1 MLFGTSRPHHS
12 RRRGRVV
19 ERPHRRA
26 SWKEWI
32 AAVGVVIRSAEVS
45 GLEPAERRQLAVD
58 VRDVPCGPGRLPVL
72 GHGWRLWRDPVQFMV
87 DLVSVGKVARVDIG
101 NRVVYVITDF
111 ELLHRVLVENSDAY
125 ERGLLFER
133 IRLIFGESLIVADGQ
148 RHRDLRRLLQPA
160 FHRTEL
166 DGYAPII
173 KHNAD
178 ALASSWRPGQ
188 IVEVRSALSE
198 VVIVDLLASMFSH
211 EPDTEELQLIS
222 GLIEDIGGGAI
233 VGSVLPKMLA
243 SLPLPVNRK
252 FLSAGTKLRDYCRDL
267 LVARRVSGDRR
278 SDLIGIL
285 LESSSEEHRSDEFL
299 AEQAVTILFGGLD
312 ALTATLTWA
321 LYELSQRPEV
331 ASKLKHEISAAGDL
345 NPRSLDKLD
354 YLNRFLN
361 EVTRIHSPLLQT
373 RRSVTTV
380 ELDGFTFPAG
390 TDIGYSIAA
399 IHRNP
404 DVFAEPNTF
413 DPDRWPPSNSGAK
426 CRSFVPFS
434 MGNQMCIG
442 SNFAWVALQTTLH
455 SLLSKWEFQP
465 VTTKKL
471 PRAMGPIP
479 GLRRLPLE
487 VRPVSV

>member
-1 MLFGTSRPHHS
+1 
-12 RRRGRVV
+12 
-19 ERPHRRA
+19 
-26 SWKEWI
+26 
-32 AAVGVVIRSAEVS
+32 
-45 GLEPAERRQLAVD
+45 
-58 VRDVPCGPGRLPVL
+58 
-72 GHGWRLWRDPVQFMV
+72 MV
-87 DLVSVGKVARVDIG
+87 DLASVGKIARVDIG
-101 NRVVYVITDF
+101 NLVVYVITDF

-148 RHRDLRRLLQPA
+148 QHRDLRRLLQPA

-166 DGYAPII
+166 ESYAHIM
-173 KHNAD
+173 KRNAD
-178 ALASSWRPGQ
+178 ALASSWRQGQ
-188 IVEVRSALSE
+188 IVEVGSALLGL
-198 VVIVDLLASMFSH
+198 VITDLLGSMFSH

-222 GLIEDIGGGAI
+222 GLIADIGAGAI
-233 VGSVLPKMLA
+233 VGSVLPKRLA

-252 FLSAGTKLRDYCRDL
+252 FLSAGTQLRDYCREL

-278 SDLIGIL
+278 NDLIDIL
-285 LESSSEEHRSDEFL
+285 LDSSGEEHRSDEFL
-299 AEQAVTILFGGLD
+299 AEQAVTILFGGID
-312 ALTATLTWA
+312 TLTATLTWA

-331 ASKLKHEISAAGDL
+331 ASKLKHEISAAGEL
-345 NPRSLDKLD
+345 NPRSLDQLD

-361 EVTRIHSPLLQT
+361 EVTRTHSPLLQT

-399 IHRNP
+399 IHSNP
-404 DVFAEPNTF
+404 HIFAEPNTF
-413 DPDRWPPSNSGAK
+413 DPDRWSPSNSGAK

-442 SNFAWVALQTTLH
+442 NNFAWVALQTTLH

-471 PRAMGPIP
+471 PRALGPIP
-479 GLRRLPLE
+479 GMRRLPLE
-487 VRPVSV
+487 VHPVSV

>member
-1 MLFGTSRPHHS
+1 MDL
-12 RRRGRVV
+12 
-19 ERPHRRA
+19 
-26 SWKEWI
+26 
-32 AAVGVVIRSAEVS
+32 
-45 GLEPAERRQLAVD
+45 
-58 VRDVPCGPGRLPVL
+58 RDVPCGPGRLPVL
-72 GHGWRLWRDPVQFMV
+72 GHGWKIWRDPVQFMV
-87 DLVSVGKVARVDIG
+87 DLASVGKIARVDIG
-101 NRVVYVITDF
+101 NLVVYVITDF

-148 RHRDLRRLLQPA
+148 QHRDLRRMLQPA

-166 DGYAPII
+166 ESYAHVI
-173 KHNAD
+173 KRNAD
-178 ALASSWRPGQ
+178 ALASSWQPGQ
-188 IVEVRSALSE
+188 IVEARSVLLDL
-198 VVIVDLLASMFSH
+198 VIANLLGSMFSH

-222 GLIEDIGGGAI
+222 GLIEDIGAGAI
-233 VGSVLPKMLA
+233 VGSVLPKRVA

-252 FLSAGTKLRDYCRDL
+252 FLSAGTQLREYCQGL
-267 LVARRVSGDRR
+267 LVARRNSGDRR
-278 SDLIGIL
+278 NDLIDIL
-285 LESSSEEHRSDEFL
+285 LNSSDDGSRSDKFL
-299 AEQAVTILFGGLD
+299 AEQAVTILFGGID
-312 ALTATLTWA
+312 ASTAMLTWA

-331 ASKLKHEISAAGDL
+331 ASKLQQEISAAGDL
-345 NPRSLDKLD
+345 SPRGLDQLD

-404 DVFAEPNTF
+404 HIFADPNTF
-413 DPDRWPPSNSGAK
+413 DPDRWSASRSGAK

-442 SNFAWVALQTTLH
+442 NNYSWMALQTTLH

-479 GLRRLPLE
+479 VMGRLPLE

>member
-1 MLFGTSRPHHS
+1 
-12 RRRGRVV
+12 
-19 ERPHRRA
+19 
-26 SWKEWI
+26 
-32 AAVGVVIRSAEVS
+32 
-45 GLEPAERRQLAVD
+45 
-58 VRDVPCGPGRLPVL
+58 
-72 GHGWRLWRDPVQFMV
+72 MV
-87 DLVSVGKVARVDIG
+87 DLASVGKIARVDIG
-101 NRVVYVITDF
+101 NLVVYVITDF

-148 RHRDLRRLLQPA
+148 QHRDLRRLLQPA

-166 DGYAPII
+166 ESYAHIM
-173 KHNAD
+173 KRNAD
-178 ALASSWRPGQ
+178 ALASSWRQGQ
-188 IVEVRSALSE
+188 IVEVGSALLGL
-198 VVIVDLLASMFSH
+198 VITDLLGSMFSH

-222 GLIEDIGGGAI
+222 GLIADIGAGAI
-233 VGSVLPKMLA
+233 VGSVLPKRLA

-252 FLSAGTKLRDYCRDL
+252 FLSAGTQLRDYCREL

-278 SDLIGIL
+278 NDLIDIL
-285 LESSSEEHRSDEFL
+285 LDSSGEEDRSDEFL
-299 AEQAVTILFGGLD
+299 AEQAVTILFGGID

-331 ASKLKHEISAAGDL
+331 ASKLKHEISAAGEL
-345 NPRSLDKLD
+345 NPRSLDQLD

-361 EVTRIHSPLLQT
+361 EVTRTHSPLLQT

-380 ELDGFTFPAG
+380 ELDGFTLPAG
-390 TDIGYSIAA
+390 TNIGYSIAA
-399 IHRNP
+399 IHSNP
-404 DVFAEPNTF
+404 HIFAEPNTF
-413 DPDRWPPSNSGAK
+413 DPDRWSPSNSGSK

-442 SNFAWVALQTTLH
+442 NNFAWVALQTTLH

-471 PRAMGPIP
+471 PRALGPIP
-479 GLRRLPLE
+479 GMRRLPLE
-487 VRPVSV
+487 VHPVSV